1 MIDVSKLEH
10 DIHEQMQAGKVPGLA
25 LAVFNDHEVLYANG
39 FGVTSSEEGSAPVTA
54 QTLFRIGSTTKP
66 LTGTAIM
73 RLVERGQL
81 DLDQPITHYVPAL
94 EATLP
99 NSAQITLRM
108 LLSHSAGFADLEEL
122 SGERNPQ
129 ALAGWVRERITGDLV
144 FAEPGK
150 LFSYSSPSL
159 DLAGYVAEAVS
170 GTAYPELM
178 RELIFEPLQMTRTT
192 FDPLVAMT
200 YPVAQGHDLLE
211 DGSVR
216 VQHRFAENAGQYP
229 SAFGMSTAHDLA
241 NFGSMHLSGGSF
253 GGAQILSGKSIAE
266 MQRRQVA
273 SYTPSDD
280 GYGLT
285 FVTETYQGVRRVKH
299 GGMIGSFGSL
309 FVLVPEQRLGFVALY
324 NLTDLLSLNDL
335 EAYLFNTLLTLP
347 AEFAGPT
354 PVKPDRKLWEH
365 YVGVYHKD
373 DLAVQIVSQDEE
385 LRIHWYH
392 HDLPLVAFREDCYHN
407 AEHDLSVGFVAETA
421 QPVKYV
427 VVDGE
432 IYVRAASASS

>member
-1 MIDVSKLEH
+1 MIDVAKLEH
-10 DIHEQMQAGKVPGLA
+10 DIQEQMQAGKVPGLA
-25 LAVFNDHEVLYANG
+25 LAVFNDREVLYANG
-39 FGVTSSEEGSAPVTA
+39 FGVTSLEDSGVPVTA

-81 DLDQPITHYVPAL
+81 ELDQPITRYVPTL
-94 EATLP
+94 EDTLP
-99 NSAQITLRM
+99 NSARITLRM

-122 SGERNPQ
+122 FGERSPH
-129 ALAGWVRERITGDLV
+129 ALAVWVREQITEKLIV
-144 FAEPGK
+144 AEPGK
-150 LFSYSSPSL
+150 VFSYSSPSL
-159 DLAGYVAEAVS
+159 DLAGYVAEVVS
-170 GTAYPELM
+170 GTAYSELM
-178 RELIFEPLQMTRTT
+178 RELIFEPLAMTRTT

-200 YPVAQGHDLLE
+200 YPVALGHDLLE

-229 SAFGMSTAHDLA
+229 SSFAMSTALDLA

-253 GGAQILSGKSIAE
+253 GGAQILSAESIAE

-273 SYTPSDD
+273 SYLPSGN

-285 FVTETYQGVRRVKH
+285 FATETYQGVRRVKH

-335 EAYLFNTLLTLP
+335 EAYLFNSLMTLP
-347 AEFAGPT
+347 AEFDKPM
-354 PVKPDRKLWEH
+354 PIEPDRSLWER
-365 YVGVYHKD
+365 YTGVYRKGD
-373 DLAVQIVSQDEE
+373 RTVQVVPHDEALHVQVSS
-385 LRIHWYH
+385 
-392 HDLPLVAFREDCYHN
+392 HDLPLVAYREDCYYN
-407 AEHDLSVGFVAETA
+407 AEYGLCVGFVQELSE
-421 QPVKYV
+421 PVKYLV
-427 VVDGE
+427 FDGD
-432 IYVRAASASS
+432 ILVRATPDAG